1 MIQFLFVIKK
11 LVSRHALFSLR
22 ICTKGD
28 HDDHNE
34 PLQSPMAATHLNNS
48 RALSDIESRA
58 INFSQSSN
66 CHPLS
71 SVPLPDAAPLFPFF
85 IIEGEMQQPSK
96 AADWSR
102 KRPHRKP
109 CLTVNL
115 VVFRFGARQAFDPG
129 YSPSLPSTDLL
140 SGGGGSTACW
150 AKNK

>member
-1 MIQFLFVIKK
+1 MIQFLFGIKK
-11 LVSRHALFSLR
+11 LVSHHALFESVQR
-22 ICTKGD
+22 VITMITTSHSNGS
-28 HDDHNE
+28 N
-34 PLQSPMAATHLNNS
+34 SHLNNS
-48 RALSDIESRA
+48 RDLSDIESRA

-71 SVPLPDAAPLFPFF
+71 SVTVPLPDAAPLFPFF

-109 CLTVNL
+109 CFTANL

-140 SGGGGSTACW
+140 SGGGGSTARW
-150 AKNK
+150 AKNEK